1 MLCLACGEE
10 MRLIEVT
17 KDTTMSVSG
26 YEHHTWQ
33 CSACSTVE
41 QRMTFSC
48 QNTSTQTKLLLEPI
62 QSVSAPPTQAASPE
76 PSEETPAEPT
86 SAMPAEL
93 TEAAAVEA
101 TQTKPVEP
109 MQVLSVEPSKTV
121 LVEPPQLEPTHPD
134 LPAAMVKTNAWAK
147 ALDERLRDLKE
158 RAAAARQ
165 TAGKIARPTQFNR
178 DCDNKPPRPV
188 PAPSGSSEASS
199 YVKPDEP
206 LRSPTV
212 ATASPAPTSHEDP
225 VEPLRS
231 PTVPTAS
238 PAPTSHE
245 EPVEPLRSA
254 TVTTASPATTSHEEP
269 VAPGSDAPAARK
281 VRDRLGQLVRTVR
294 RWEFSR
300 GH

>member
-165 TAGKIARPTQFNR
+165 TAGKTARPTQFNR
-178 DCDNKPPRPV
+178 DWDKKPRPLP
-188 PAPSGSSEASS
+188 PASGSSEAWS

-206 LRSPTV
+206 FWSPTV
-212 ATASPAPTSHEDP
+212 PTASPAPTSHEDP

>member
-1 MLCLACGEE
+1 MLCLECGAE
-10 MRLIEVT
+10 MRLAQVVE
-17 KDTTMSVSG
+17 DTTMFVSG

-33 CSACSTVE
+33 CPACSTVE
-41 QRMTFSC
+41 QRMTFPR
-48 QNTSTQTKLLLEPI
+48 QKTSTPTELLEPI
-62 QSVSAPPTQAASPE
+62 QSVSAPPTQAAPPE
-76 PSEETPAEPT
+76 PSEVTPTEPT
-86 SAMPAEL
+86 AAMPAEL
-93 TEAAAVEA
+93 TEAVPVEA

-109 MQVLSVEPSKTV
+109 MQALPVEPSKTV
-121 LVEPPQLEPTHPD
+121 LVEPTQLEPAHPD

-165 TAGKIARPTQFNR
+165 TAGKTARPTQFNR
-178 DCDNKPPRPV
+178 DWDKKPRPLP
-188 PAPSGSSEASS
+188 PASGSSEAWS

-206 LRSPTV
+206 FW
-212 ATASPAPTSHEDP
+212 
-225 VEPLRS
+225 S

-238 PAPTSHE
+238 PAPTSHND
-245 EPVEPLRSA
+245 PVEAQRSA
-254 TVTTASPATTSHEEP
+254 TVPTASPAPTSHEEP

>member
-1 MLCLACGEE
+1 
-10 MRLIEVT
+10 MRLAQVVE
-17 KDTTMSVSG
+17 DTTMFVSG

-41 QRMTFSC
+41 QRMTFPR
-48 QNTSTQTKLLLEPI
+48 QEISTQTELLEPI

-76 PSEETPAEPT
+76 PSEATPAEPT

-101 TQTKPVEP
+101 RQTNPVEP
-109 MQVLSVEPSKTV
+109 MQALPVEPSKTV
-121 LVEPPQLEPTHPD
+121 LIEPTQLEPTHPD
-134 LPAAMVKTNAWAK
+134 LPAAMVKTSAWAK

-165 TAGKIARPTQFNR
+165 TAGKTARPTQFNR
-178 DCDNKPPRPV
+178 DCDNKPRPV
-188 PAPSGSSEASS
+188 PAPSGSSEAWG

-225 VEPLRS
+225 IEPLRS
-231 PTVPTAS
+231 PTVPITS
-238 PAPTSHE
+238 PAPTSQDD
-245 EPVEPLRSA
+245 
-254 TVTTASPATTSHEEP
+254 P
-269 VAPGSDAPAARK
+269 VAPGTARK
-281 VRDRLGQLVRTVR
+281 LRNRLGQLVRTVR